1 MLFNSYIFVFVFFP
15 ICLLGYYGLLKSRKA
30 GAAKVFLTAM
40 SLWFYGY
47 FNLSYLFIMVC
58 SIAGNYL
65 FHRLLSEENLCLRC
79 GRGKKEVERG
89 AGKEGVEHGGRG
101 EGKGSLPVSRR
112 AVMILAVT
120 LNLSVLFYFKY
131 FDFFLVTVIAAFGTD
146 FVLRGIL
153 LPLGISFFTFQQIS
167 FIVDTYRGE
176 VADCSLS
183 EYALFVSFFPQLIA
197 GPIVNHSEMLP
208 QFQAFGKKRAVWERI
223 AGGFALFVLGLAKK
237 ALLADTFGAGVDY
250 GYENLAFLGR
260 VDAVLVILFY
270 ALQLYFDFSGYCDM
284 AVGIGRMLGIEIPV
298 NFNSPYKAVNIVDF
312 WKRWH
317 VTLNRFFTKY
327 VYIPQGGNRKGQ
339 GRMYL
344 NFLVVFFL
352 SGLWHG
358 AGFHFLAW
366 GMLHGVL
373 YVVTRFWQRHVQ
385 HKNDK
390 CVGNKRRSGGGTA
403 DSKEEKRKP
412 AGIESGTV
420 GFAGSIG
427 RKAMTTVSKIATF
440 LYVSVA
446 WVYFRADNIGQANAL
461 LKTAWKGEAKKISPD
476 LAECL
481 QPDEFWYVI
490 KVLHLDNLSFSR
502 YILMFLI
509 LAAGLYLSMAGKNAQ
524 ERVARLKYGPVSAAV
539 LVALA
544 VWCILSFS
552 GVSTFLY
559 FNF

>member
-15 ICLLGYYGLLKSRKA
+15 ICLFGYYGLLKSGKSE
-30 GAAKVFLTAM
+30 AAKVFLTVM

-47 FNLSYLFIMVC
+47 FNLSYLLIMIC

-65 FHRLLSEENLCLRC
+65 FHRLLSRESFQMR
-79 GRGKKEVERG
+79 
-89 AGKEGVEHGGRG
+89 
-101 EGKGSLPVSRR
+101 RR
-112 AVMILAVT
+112 AAMILAVA
-120 LNLSVLFYFKY
+120 LNLGVLFYFKY
-131 FDFFLVTVIAAFGTD
+131 FDFFLDTVNSVFGTD
-146 FVLRGIL
+146 FILRGIL

-208 QFQAFGKKRAVWERI
+208 QFRAFGAKKADWERI
-223 AGGFALFVLGLAKK
+223 AGGFALFVLGLSKK
-237 ALLADTFGAGVDY
+237 VLLADTFGAGVDY
-250 GYENLAFLGR
+250 GYDNLAVLGR
-260 VDAVLVILFY
+260 ADACLVIFFY

-298 NFNSPYKAVNIVDF
+298 NFNSPYKATNIVDF

-317 VTLNRFFTKY
+317 ITLNRFLTKY
-327 VYIPQGGNRKGQ
+327 VYIPLGGNRKGQ

-344 NFLVVFFL
+344 NLLLVFFI

-358 AGFHFLAW
+358 AGFHFIVW

-373 YVVTRFWQRHVQ
+373 YVVTRFWQRHA
-385 HKNDK
+385 
-390 CVGNKRRSGGGTA
+390 RAGGR
-403 DSKEEKRKP
+403 EK
-412 AGIESGTV
+412 
-420 GFAGSIG
+420 FAGGIG
-427 RKAMTTVSKIATF
+427 SKVMTIVSQIATF

-446 WVYFRADNIGQANAL
+446 WVYFRADNIAQANAL
-461 LKTAWKGEAKKISPD
+461 LRTACKGEVKRISLD

-509 LAAGLYLSMAGKNAQ
+509 LVVGLYLSMAGRNAQ

-539 LVALA
+539 LVVLA

>member
-15 ICLLGYYGLLKSRKA
+15 ICLLGYYVLLQKGKP
-30 GAAKVFLTAM
+30 GGTKVFLTAM

-47 FNLSYLFIMVC
+47 FNLSYLLIMVC
-58 SIAGNYL
+58 SIAGNFL
-65 FHRLLSEENLCLRC
+65 FHRLLSREKLRL
-79 GRGKKEVERG
+79 R
-89 AGKEGVEHGGRG
+89 
-101 EGKGSLPVSRR
+101 RR
-112 AVMILAVT
+112 AVMILAVA
-120 LNLSVLFYFKY
+120 LNLGVLFYFKY
-131 FDFFLVTVIAAFGTD
+131 FDFFLDTVNGVCGTG

-176 VADCSLS
+176 VADCSLP

-208 QFQAFGKKRAVWERI
+208 QFRAFGTKNADWERI
-223 AGGFALFVLGLAKK
+223 AGGFTLFVLGLAKK
-237 ALLADTFGAGVDY
+237 VLLADTFGAGVDY
-250 GYENLAFLGR
+250 GYENLAVLGR
-260 VDAVLVILFY
+260 ADAGLVILFY

-317 VTLNRFFTKY
+317 ITLNRFFTKY
-327 VYIPQGGNRKGQ
+327 VYIPLGGNRKGE
-339 GRMYL
+339 GRMYVNL
-344 NFLVVFFL
+344 LLVYFF

-358 AGFHFLAW
+358 AGFHFIVW

-373 YVVTRFWQRHVQ
+373 YVITRFWQRHVR
-385 HKNDK
+385 
-390 CVGNKRRSGGGTA
+390 V
-403 DSKEEKRKP
+403 
-412 AGIESGTV
+412 
-420 GFAGSIG
+420 G
-427 RKAMTTVSKIATF
+427 RKSEASGIIHKVMTAVSQIATF

-446 WVYFRADNIGQANAL
+446 WVYFRAESIAQANAL
-461 LKTAWKGEAKKISPD
+461 LRTAWKGEVKRLSMD
-476 LAECL
+476 LAECM
-481 QPDEFWYVI
+481 QMDEFWYVI

-502 YILMFLI
+502 YILMFLM

-539 LVALA
+539 LVVLM

>member
-1 MLFNSYIFVFVFFP
+1 MLFNSYIFVFIFFP
-15 ICLLGYYGLLKSRKA
+15 ICLVGYYGFLKSGKPEATR
-30 GAAKVFLTAM
+30 VFLTAM

-47 FNLSYLFIMVC
+47 FNLSYLLIMIC

-65 FHRLLSEENLCLRC
+65 FHRLLS
-79 GRGKKEVERG
+79 RGKLRDG
-89 AGKEGVEHGGRG
+89 ARG
-101 EGKGSLPVSRR
+101 EGEKSLPLSGG
-112 AVMILAVT
+112 AVMVLAVA
-120 LNLSVLFYFKY
+120 LNLGVLFYFKY
-131 FDFFLVTVIAAFGTD
+131 FDFFLDTMNAAFGTD

-197 GPIVNHSEMLP
+197 GPIVNHGEMLP
-208 QFQAFGKKRAVWERI
+208 QFRAFGKKRTDWERI
-223 AGGFALFVLGLAKK
+223 AAGLALFVLGLFKK
-237 ALLADTFGAGVDY
+237 VFLADTFGAGVDY
-250 GYENLAFLGR
+250 GYENLALLGR
-260 VDAVLVILFY
+260 ADAGLVILFY

-298 NFNSPYKAVNIVDF
+298 NFNSPYKATNIVDF

-317 VTLNRFFTKY
+317 ITLNRFFTKY
-327 VYIPQGGNRKGQ
+327 VYIPLGGNRKGA

-344 NFLVVFFL
+344 NLLLVFFL

-358 AGFHFLAW
+358 AGFHFIVW

-373 YVVTRFWQRHVQ
+373 YVATRFWQRHMRL
-385 HKNDK
+385 
-390 CVGNKRRSGGGTA
+390 GN
-403 DSKEEKRKP
+403 DSK
-412 AGIESGTV
+412 IMTV
-420 GFAGSIG
+420 MSQ
-427 RKAMTTVSKIATF
+427 IATF

-446 WVYFRADNIGQANAL
+446 WVYFRAENIAQANTL
-461 LKTAWKGEAKKISPD
+461 LRTACRGEVKKISMD

-509 LAAGLYLSMAGKNAQ
+509 LAAGLYFSMVGKNAQ
-524 ERVARLKYGPVSAAV
+524 ERVARLKYGPASAVA
-539 LVALA
+539 LVVLA
-544 VWCILSFS
+544 VWCILGFS

>member
-1 MLFNSYIFVFVFFP
+1 
-15 ICLLGYYGLLKSRKA
+15 
-30 GAAKVFLTAM
+30 M

-47 FNLSYLFIMVC
+47 FNLSYLLIMIC

-65 FHRLLSEENLCLRC
+65 FHRLLS
-79 GRGKKEVERG
+79 RGKLRDG
-89 AGKEGVEHGGRG
+89 ARG
-101 EGKGSLPVSRR
+101 EREKSLPLSGG
-112 AVMILAVT
+112 AVMVLAVA
-120 LNLSVLFYFKY
+120 LNLGVLFYFKY
-131 FDFFLVTVIAAFGTD
+131 FDFFLDTMNAAFGTD

-197 GPIVNHSEMLP
+197 GPIVNHGEMLP
-208 QFQAFGKKRAVWERI
+208 QFRAFGKKRTDWERI
-223 AGGFALFVLGLAKK
+223 AAGLALFVLGLFKK
-237 ALLADTFGAGVDY
+237 VFLADTFGAGVDY
-250 GYENLAFLGR
+250 GYENLALLGR
-260 VDAVLVILFY
+260 ADAGLVILFY

-298 NFNSPYKAVNIVDF
+298 NFNSPYKATNIVDF

-317 VTLNRFFTKY
+317 ITLNRFFTKY
-327 VYIPQGGNRKGQ
+327 VYIPLGGNRKGA

-344 NFLVVFFL
+344 NLLLVFFL

-358 AGFHFLAW
+358 AGFHFIVW

-373 YVVTRFWQRHVQ
+373 YVATRFWQRHMRL
-385 HKNDK
+385 
-390 CVGNKRRSGGGTA
+390 GN
-403 DSKEEKRKP
+403 DSK
-412 AGIESGTV
+412 IMTV
-420 GFAGSIG
+420 MSQ
-427 RKAMTTVSKIATF
+427 IATF

-446 WVYFRADNIGQANAL
+446 WVYFRAENIAQANTL
-461 LKTAWKGEAKKISPD
+461 LRTACRGEVKKISMD

-509 LAAGLYLSMAGKNAQ
+509 LAAGLYFSMVGKNAQ
-524 ERVARLKYGPVSAAV
+524 ERVARLKYGPASAVA
-539 LVALA
+539 LVVLA
-544 VWCILSFS
+544 VWCILGFS